1 MTKHSCSYKLDRTA
15 GRITVFC
22 GECGTKN
29 PDTNRF
35 CINCGKP
42 LRKTM
47 AAAQPAPPPVIE
59 NSPQPEAYPSLS
71 LSPGGGV
78 PPPPD
83 PAVKSSPVFAPG
95 TKSKKNW
102 VAIAC
107 LGLGLLSCVTYP
119 YIIGILAVLTGAGA
133 IYMERK
139 QAGKVP
145 VLAVLGILIA
155 LGSMVLNFYYL
166 DLFAPAI
173 LPPHS

>member
-1 MTKHSCSYKLDRTA
+1 M
-15 GRITVFC
+15 FC

-29 PDTNRF
+29 PDTNKF

-42 LRKTM
+42 LRKTP
-47 AAAQPAPPPVIE
+47 AAAQSAPPPAIE
-59 NSPQPEAYPSLS
+59 IPLQPEDYPSPPFS
-71 LSPGGGV
+71 TGGTV
-78 PPPPD
+78 PNNPIKV
-83 PAVKSSPVFAPG
+83 VKSSATVVPE
-95 TKSKKNW
+95 TKPKKNW

-107 LGLGLLSCVTYP
+107 LGLSLLSCVTYP

-145 VLAVLGILIA
+145 VLAVLGILIV

>member
-1 MTKHSCSYKLDRTA
+1 MTM
-15 GRITVFC
+15 FC

-29 PDTNRF
+29 PDTNKF
-35 CINCGKP
+35 CITCGKP
-42 LRKTM
+42 LKKTP
-47 AAAQPAPPPVIE
+47 AGAQSAQPPAIDIPQ
-59 NSPQPEAYPSLS
+59 QPEDSLPHPFS
-71 LSPGGGV
+71 TGWTV
-78 PPPPD
+78 PNNPVKV
-83 PAVKSSPVFAPG
+83 VKSSAAVAQE
-95 TKSKKNW
+95 TKPKKNW

-107 LGLGLLSCVTYP
+107 LGLSLLSCVTYP
-119 YIIGILAVLTGAGA
+119 YILGILAVLTGAGA

-139 QAGKVP
+139 QVGKVP